1 MADEVIAERY
11 EVDDVLGAGGMATVY
26 RARDRELERI
36 VAVKVLDPR
45 WIGDPEFVGRFRD
58 EARAAARLTHPN
70 VVGVLDR
77 GVDAGRE
84 YIVFEFV
91 DGETLKQIVQR
102 EGPLPPS
109 RAAALGCGVARA
121 LAAAHTR
128 GIVHRDVKA
137 QNVLV
142 GADGRPRVTDFGV
155 ARAPDF
161 EQRTDTGAIV
171 GTGTYIAP
179 EQARGE
185 RVGGAADVYALGVV
199 LYELVTGRP
208 PYDDV
213 NAVAVAMRHVND
225 PVPRVRD
232 VRPDCP
238 AELAALIEQCL
249 AKDPDARPAA
259 ADVAAELERLAVEE
273 PSPRQEEQ
281 TLVISR
287 RPARTAAKV
296 RHWPVVLA
304 VVAVLGLAAFAALVL
319 IRDDGGGETGDP
331 VAVEAV
337 ATYDPIGGDGE
348 RDDTLAAATDGDF
361 ATFWTTEGYGD
372 FEGLKPGVGIVLSV
386 GAEREL
392 GSLTVE
398 SDLAGFTA
406 EVRRCEAIDCETSSL
421 VAGEREAGDSTTFDL
436 EDAAAHYLL
445 LWITA
450 LPEDADGKQRAHVNE
465 VTVTA

>member
-1 MADEVIAERY
+1 MTDEVIAERY
-11 EVDDVLGAGGMATVY
+11 EVDSVLGAGGMATVY
-26 RARDRELERI
+26 RAKDRELERL
-36 VAVKVLDPR
+36 VAVKVLDPSL
-45 WIGDPEFVGRFRD
+45 IDDPEFVGRFRD

-77 GVDAGRE
+77 GVDRGRE

-91 DGETLKQIVQR
+91 DGETLKQIVLR
-102 EGPLPPS
+102 EGPLPPA

-142 GADGRPRVTDFGV
+142 GADGRPRVADFGV

-185 RVGGAADVYALGVV
+185 RVDGAADVYALGVV
-199 LYELVTGRP
+199 LYELVTGTP

-232 VRPDCP
+232 ARPECP
-238 AELAALIEQCL
+238 AELAELIERCL
-249 AKDPDARPAA
+249 AKEPEARPSA
-259 ADVAAELERLAVEE
+259 ADVAAELERLAIED
-273 PSPRQEEQ
+273 PPPAQEEQ

-287 RPARTAAKV
+287 RPARTGG
-296 RHWPVVLA
+296 RRRRWPLVLAVAVVLA
-304 VVAVLGLAAFAALVL
+304 AVAAVLLL
-319 IRDDGGGETGDP
+319 RGEVAGDTGEP

-348 RDDTLAAATDGDF
+348 RDDTLAAATDGDPS
-361 ATFWTTEGYGD
+361 TFWTTEGYGD
-372 FEGLKPGVGIVLSV
+372 FAGLKPGVGIVLSV
-386 GAEREL
+386 GADRAL
-392 GSLTVE
+392 STLTVE
-398 SDLAGFTA
+398 SDLPGFTA
-406 EVRRCEAIDCETSSL
+406 EVRRCDETECESSTPM
-421 VAGEREAGDSTTFDL
+421 AGEKEAGDVTTWELDGA
-436 EDAAAHYLL
+436 DARYVM

-450 LPEDADGKQRAHVNE
+450 LAEDVDGKQRAHVNE
-465 VTVTA
+465 VTASS